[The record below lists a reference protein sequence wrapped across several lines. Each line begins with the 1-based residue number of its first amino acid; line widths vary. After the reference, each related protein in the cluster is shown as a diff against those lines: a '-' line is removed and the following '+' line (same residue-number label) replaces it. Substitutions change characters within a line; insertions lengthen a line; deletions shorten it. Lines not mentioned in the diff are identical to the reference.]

1 MRKNTNQIKI
11 IFFIFKFYLQK
22 NAIEIKNTVLI
33 FISLIYLILILL
45 NKYLYFII
53 KIVVRNV

>member
-22 NAIEIKNTVLI
+22 NAIEIKNTV
-33 FISLIYLILILL
+33 SYL
-45 NKYLYFII
+45 NPT
-53 KIVVRNV
+53 